1 MMVAS
6 ILTVACCLGRRLN
19 RFLSTLPNDNRMV
32 ESSFLK
38 KGRNIN
44 NDENRGGLRGWIDRR
59 YQVTP
64 LFEFLRHKEVPLGS
78 HWMGWYY
85 LGGVTMFFF
94 IVQVITGVLLLMY
107 FQPGEATAYES
118 IRFLT
123 TKVPFGWLI
132 RSVHSWSAHL
142 MIISL
147 VLHMFSTMMLK
158 AYRPPRELTWVSGF
172 LLFLL
177 TLGFGFSGYLLPW
190 NKLAYFATTVGTNI
204 VQSVPLVGNWLLQ
217 VLRGGPDVTINT
229 LYRFFAAHVVILP
242 LAFVG
247 LIGMHLLFIQRQGM
261 APPLGAKVAPRGM
274 KFFPSFALRD
284 LLLWLACLM
293 ALVTLAVFLPY
304 GPGIPGM
311 DWELG
316 AKADPMAPAYPGIK
330 PEWYFLWEYQL
341 LKEFPPHLFGLEGPQ
356 VCLLLIALMFG
367 IWGLIPWLD
376 RRARRDK
383 FSPAFSDFGWAAI
396 LFLTFLTLTG
406 WDIGAGGAS
415 SDLASMPRVAR
426 VCAWWTLAA
435 GAVVIVVRYWR
446 FEHRWFILTGAALL
460 QVALHGLV
468 GISYL
473 LAGVISVALAVIAIA
488 ISRMMRPRIDRRDA
502 T

>member
-1 MMVAS
+1 MNTAEKRS
-6 ILTVACCLGRRLN
+6 
-19 RFLSTLPNDNRMV
+19 
-32 ESSFLK
+32 
-38 KGRNIN
+38 
-44 NDENRGGLRGWIDRR
+44 GLRGWLDRR
-59 YQVTP
+59 YQLSP
-64 LFEFLRHKEVPLGS
+64 LLDFLQHKEVPLGS

-94 IVQVITGVLLLMY
+94 IVQVVTGVLLLMY
-107 FQPGEATAYES
+107 YQPGEATAYES

-158 AYRPPRELTWVSGF
+158 AYRPPREITWVSGF
-172 LLFLL
+172 FLFAL
-177 TLGFGFSGYLLPW
+177 TMGFGFSGYLLPW

-204 VQSVPLVGNWLLQ
+204 VASIPLLGDWLLQ
-217 VLRGGPDVTINT
+217 VLRGGHDVTINT

-242 LAFVG
+242 LAFVAIIG
-247 LIGMHLLFIQRQGM
+247 LHILLIQRQGM
-261 APPLGAKVAPRGM
+261 APPLGARVAPRGM

-293 ALVTLAVFLPY
+293 VLAALAVFLPY

-316 AKADPMAPAYPGIK
+316 EKADPFAPAYPGIK

-356 VCLLLIALMFG
+356 VCLFIIG
-367 IWGLIPWLD
+367 ILFAIWAVIPWLD
-376 RRARRDK
+376 RRAYQDRS
-383 FSPAFSDFGWAAI
+383 SPAFSDLAWAAL
-396 LFLTFLTLTG
+396 LFLTYLTLMG
-406 WDIGAGGAS
+406 WDIGANGAIEG
-415 SDLASMPRVAR
+415 LAAMQKVAR

-435 GAVVIVVRYWR
+435 GLVVIVVRYVR
-446 FEHRWFILTGAALL
+446 YQHRWFLFSGAALL
-460 QVALHGLV
+460 QAALHGV
-468 GISYL
+468 FGVSYL
-473 LAGVISVALAVIAIA
+473 LAGAISLGLAILAIA
-488 ISRMMRPRIDRRDA
+488 VLNFTRSSPDERRA
-502 T
+502 N

>member
-1 MMVAS
+1 MSNHA
-6 ILTVACCLGRRLN
+6 G
-19 RFLSTLPNDNRMV
+19 
-32 ESSFLK
+32 K
-38 KGRNIN
+38 
-44 NDENRGGLRGWIDRR
+44 RGGVIGWLDRR
-59 YQVTP
+59 YQISP
-64 LFEFLRHKEVPLGS
+64 LFEFLSHKEVPLGA

-94 IVQVITGVLLLMY
+94 TVQVITGVLLLMY
-107 FQPGEATAYES
+107 YQPGEATAYES

-132 RSVHSWSAHL
+132 RSIHSWSAHL

-147 VLHMFSTMMLK
+147 LLHMFSTMMLK
-158 AYRPPRELTWVSGF
+158 AYRPPREVTWVSGY

-204 VQSVPLVGNWLLQ
+204 VASVPWLGSYLLQ
-217 VLRGGPDVTINT
+217 VLRGGQDVTINT

-247 LIGMHLLFIQRQGM
+247 IIGLHLLLIQRQGM
-261 APPLGAKVAPRGM
+261 APPIGEKAAPRGM

-284 LLLWLACLM
+284 VLLWLACLM
-293 ALVTLAVFLPY
+293 FLLTLAVFLPY

-316 AKADPMAPAYPGIK
+316 DKADPFAPAYPGIK

-356 VCLLLIALMFG
+356 VCLFLIG
-367 IWGLIPWLD
+367 ILFVIWAAIPWLD
-376 RRARRDK
+376 RRAYHNK
-383 FSPAFSDFGWAAI
+383 PSPAFSDFGWAAI
-396 LFLTFLTLTG
+396 LFLTYLTLMG
-406 WDIGAGGAS
+406 WDIGGGAKAD
-415 SDLASMPRVAR
+415 DLVAVHGIAR
-426 VCAWWTLAA
+426 VCALWTLAVA
-435 GAVVIVVRYWR
+435 AVVMVVRILR
-446 FEHRWFILTGAALL
+446 FGHRWFVLTAAALL
-460 QVALHGLV
+460 QVVLHGLF
-468 GISYL
+468 GMSYL
-473 LAGVISVALAVIAIA
+473 LAGLIAVGLATSAI
-488 ISRMMRPRIDRRDA
+488 IVSYLTSSRGDRRTA
-502 T
+502 G